1 MERYLSA
8 VALLALSAVVVVVG
22 EGTEGS
28 NSTAGA
34 LVEARYDHYEDIFRY
49 WWPWFTDLSTVVAI
63 KLKIWIVLVAMHVFG
78 DGYYWS
84 KWTGSGEPTYHQP
97 PGFGW
102 GRRKRRAI
110 SEEDSGMAEL
120 IFNQLDI
127 EDDTCRR
134 RIVCELY
141 LEGKRVPEL
150 WRALAAPGYEVF
162 RAYRPKAT
170 VRSSAQCRK
179 LYQLWPLHWVSAA
192 YVWGFLKLGAIFA
205 GLMLLFVFRHL
216 SWWNSTPTYLG
227 HDAPV

>member
-8 VALLALSAVVVVVG
+8 VALLALSAVVAVVG
-22 EGTEGS
+22 VETEGS

-110 SEEDSGMAEL
+110 DQEDTGMAEL

-127 EDDTCRR
+127 EDDTCRK

-179 LYQLWPLHWVSAA
+179 LYQCELSHRKDGTAGWFQQPNALTDTDGDDWRWP
-192 YVWGFLKLGAIFA
+192 
-205 GLMLLFVFRHL
+205 R
-216 SWWNSTPTYLG
+216 
-227 HDAPV
+227 